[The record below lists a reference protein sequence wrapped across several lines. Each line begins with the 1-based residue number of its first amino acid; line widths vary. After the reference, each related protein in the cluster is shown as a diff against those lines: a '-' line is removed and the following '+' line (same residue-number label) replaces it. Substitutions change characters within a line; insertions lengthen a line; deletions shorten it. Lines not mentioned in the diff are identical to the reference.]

1 MFWCGCAMS
10 LNASG
15 LMPITPTEFI
25 RKWRRSD
32 LGERQTAQEHFL
44 DICSLI
50 GHPSP
55 AHEDPRGEFFGFEK
69 GANKLGGGKG
79 FADVWKKG
87 HFAWEYKRKNGNL
100 DDALLQLMRYAPA
113 LSSPPL
119 HIVCDIERLRIHT
132 AWTNTVPST
141 YEITLDDLLEPTARE
156 ILRNVFFN
164 PEKLRP
170 TRTRAA
176 VTKEAADKFSTIAL
190 RLQGR
195 GAPEEIAHFVNQ
207 LVFCFFAQSVSL
219 LPDGLFTKLLRRS
232 ARAPDRAM
240 GYLNKLFE
248 AMERG
253 GEFDLTDIAW
263 FNGGL
268 FDGRRAL
275 RLDDGDIGLLVAAD
289 SLDWGLI
296 DPTIFGTLFERFLD
310 PEKRAQ
316 IGAHYTDPEKIM
328 RLVDPVILRPL
339 RREWEQAR
347 QEIVELLNG
356 NRKPPMRSQQ
366 SRRMT
371 REEAAAEMRSQ
382 FTERLRK
389 LRILDPACGSGN
401 FLYLALQGVKDIE
414 HRANLDCE
422 MLGLPAQL
430 PLVGPEILRGIEI
443 NTMAAELARTTIWIG
458 DIQWQIKNGI
468 RSKSIPILR
477 KLEAIER
484 RDALVRQ
491 ADDADAVRDTQ
502 GDLLV
507 ALQIPSGN
515 AEAEWPEAEFIV
527 GNPPFLG
534 VRLMRQAL
542 GDPTVERLFEVYDGR
557 VSREADLVCYW
568 VEKSRAAVAVDRTR
582 RVGLVT
588 TNSIRGGAN
597 RKVLD
602 RIVAESRLFEA
613 WSDEP
618 WVVDGAAVRVSL
630 ICFGQG
636 EDPLRLDGKSVAQ
649 INADLTAGVTD
660 LTKARRLSENQN
672 VAFMGDTK
680 GGAFDVP
687 GSLARAWLSMP
698 MNPNGRPNSNVLRP
712 WRNGMD
718 ITRRG
723 RDMWIV
729 DFGWEMSEQEAALY
743 EGPFQHIREHVFLER
758 ANNRR
763 DAYRERWWRH
773 VEPRPAFHASLRG
786 HSRYVATPRV
796 AKHRTFV
803 WLDQSIVP
811 DSRIFAFARSDDV
824 FFGILHSRFH
834 EAWSLGTCS
843 WHGVGNDPTYNS
855 AGVFETFPFP
865 EALTPD
871 IPAVRYEKDSRA
883 IAISNAAKR
892 LDDLR
897 NAWLNPSDLVQIEP
911 EVIPGYPDRILPKD
925 IASDAILRERTL
937 TNLYNRRP
945 QWLVDAHSDLDAAVA
960 AAYGWPTDISEDEAL
975 SHLLELNLA
984 REAFNARAKPG
995 MTIRKPRRP
1004 TPEEVRRA
1012 PQMKLPIAGGL
1023 KTGAGEQ
1030 PLSIEDTENQSA
1042 SAVRPRSS
1050 KRRAS

>member
-1 MFWCGCAMS
+1 M
-10 LNASG
+10 
-15 LMPITPTEFI
+15 TPTAFI
-25 RKWRRSD
+25 EKWRKSG
-32 LGERQTAQEHFL
+32 LGERQSAQEHFL

-50 GHPSP
+50 DHPSP
-55 AHEDPRGEFFGFEK
+55 TSEDPNGEFFAFEK
-69 GANKLGGGKG
+69 GTSKLGGGKG

-100 DDALLQLMRYAPA
+100 DEALLQLMRYAPA

-132 AWTNTVPST
+132 AWTNTVPFT
-141 YEITLDDLLEPTARE
+141 YEITLDDFAKPSARE
-156 ILRNVFFN
+156 MLRNVFYN
-164 PEKLRP
+164 PEKLKP
-170 TRTRAA
+170 TRTRAG
-176 VTKEAADKFSTIAL
+176 VTKDAADRFSAIAH

-195 GAPEEIAHFVNQ
+195 GTPDEIAHFVNQ
-207 LVFCFFAQSVSL
+207 LVFCFFAQSVNL
-219 LPDGLFTKLLRRS
+219 LPDGLFTKLLKRS
-232 ARAPDRAM
+232 ARASDRAM
-240 GYLNKLFE
+240 GYLNRLFE

-275 RLDDGDIGLLVAAD
+275 QLDDGDVGLLIAAD
-289 SLDWGLI
+289 GLDWGLI

-310 PEKRAQ
+310 PDKRAQ

-339 RREWEQAR
+339 REEWETMR
-347 QEIVELLNG
+347 QEIVELLDG
-356 NRKPPMRSQQ
+356 ARKPPMRRQKA
-366 SRRMT
+366 RRMT
-371 REEAAAEMRSQ
+371 PEEAATEVRSR

-430 PLVGPEILRGIEI
+430 PFVGPEILRGIEI
-443 NTMAAELARTTIWIG
+443 NPMAAELARTTIWIG
-458 DIQWQIKNGI
+458 DIQWQIRNGI

-477 KLEAIER
+477 KLDAIER
-484 RDALVRQ
+484 RDALVRR
-491 ADDADAVRDTQ
+491 AEDTTPSANQ
-502 GDLLV
+502 RDLLT
-507 ALQIPSGN
+507 ALEPISGE
-515 AEAEWPEAEFIV
+515 AEARWPEAEFIV

-542 GDPTVERLFEVYDGR
+542 GDTTVEELFEVYDGR
-557 VSREADLVCYW
+557 VPREADLVCYW
-568 VEKSRAAVAVDRTR
+568 VEKAREAIATDRTR

-588 TNSIRGGAN
+588 TNSIRSGAS

-630 ICFGQG
+630 ICFGRG
-636 EDPLRLDGKSVAQ
+636 EDSFRLDGSPVTQ

-660 LTKARRLSENQN
+660 LTRARRLAENQH

-680 GGAFDVP
+680 GGAFDIT
-687 GSLARAWLSMP
+687 GGLARAWLALP
-698 MNPNGRPNSNVLRP
+698 VNPNGRPNSDVLRP
-712 WRNGMD
+712 WRNGVD
-718 ITRRG
+718 LTRRG

-743 EGPFQHIREHVFLER
+743 EAPFQHVAEHVFPKR
-758 ANNRR
+758 SRNRR

-773 VEPRPAFHASLRG
+773 VEPRPAFHASLQG
-786 HSRYVATPRV
+786 HARYLATPRV
-796 AKHRTFV
+796 ARHRVFV
-803 WLDQSIVP
+803 WLDQAIVP
-811 DSRIFAFARSDDV
+811 DSRIFAFSRSDDV
-824 FFGILHSRFH
+824 FFGILQSRFH

-865 EALTPD
+865 EGLTPD
-871 IPAVRYEKDSRA
+871 IPAVRYERDARATA
-883 IAISNAAKR
+883 IASAARR
-892 LDDLR
+892 LDELR
-897 NAWLNPSDLVQIEP
+897 NSWLNPDDLVMIEP
-911 EVIPGYPDRILPKD
+911 EVVPGYPDRIVARNA
-925 IASDAILRERTL
+925 ASDALLRERTL

-945 QWLVDAHSDLDAAVA
+945 RWLLDAHAELDVAVA
-960 AAYGWPTDISEDEAL
+960 AAYGWAADICDDEVLAK
-975 SHLLELNLA
+975 LLELNLV
-984 REAFNARAKPG
+984 REAIGAQTRSGRKRARKAG
-995 MTIRKPRRP
+995 RL
-1004 TPEEVRRA
+1004 TPEEARRA
-1012 PQMKLPIAGGL
+1012 PQLKLPIVGGRLPDAGSQQPGS
-1023 KTGAGEQ
+1023 GE
-1030 PLSIEDTENQSA
+1030 DENQRA
-1042 SAVRPRSS
+1042 EGRQRHTG
-1050 KRRAS
+1050 RRAG

>member
-1 MFWCGCAMS
+1 MS
-10 LNASG
+10 LGNTG
-15 LMPITPTEFI
+15 LTPISPIAFVA
-25 RKWRRSD
+25 KWRKSG
-32 LGERQTAQEHFL
+32 LGERQAAQEHFL
-44 DICSLI
+44 DICALI
-50 GHPSP
+50 GHPTP
-55 AHEDPRGEFFGFEK
+55 TYADPDGEFFAFEK

-87 HFAWEYKRKNGNL
+87 HFAWEYKRKKGNL

-132 AWTNTVPST
+132 AWTNTVPAT
-141 YEITLDDLLEPTARE
+141 YEITLDDLIEPSARE
-156 ILRNVFFN
+156 ILHNVFFD
-164 PEKLRP
+164 PEKLKP
-170 TRTRAA
+170 NRTRAA
-176 VTKEAADKFSTIAL
+176 ITKEAADKFSAIAH

-195 GAPEEIAHFVNQ
+195 GTPDEIAHFVNQ
-207 LVFCFFAQSVSL
+207 LVFCFFAQSVNL
-219 LPDGLFTKLLRRS
+219 LPDGLFTKLLKRS
-232 ARAPDRAM
+232 AQTPDLAM
-240 GYLNKLFE
+240 GYLNKLFG

-268 FDGRRAL
+268 FDGRRAI
-275 RLDDGDIGLLVAAD
+275 RLDDGDIGLLVAAN

-328 RLVDPVILRPL
+328 RLVEPVILRPL
-339 RREWEQAR
+339 RQEWEKAKG
-347 QEIVELLNG
+347 EIVELLNG
-356 NRKPPMRSQQ
+356 DRKPPMRKRP

-371 REEAAAEMRSQ
+371 REEAAAEVRSR
-382 FTERLRK
+382 FAERLRQ

-430 PLVGPEILRGIEI
+430 PFVGPEILRGIEV
-443 NTMAAELARTTIWIG
+443 NPMAAELARTTIWIG

-468 RSKSIPILR
+468 RSKSVPILR
-477 KLEAIER
+477 KLDSIEQRNALINQDTAIHVVS
-484 RDALVRQ
+484 DG
-491 ADDADAVRDTQ
+491 Q
-502 GDLLV
+502 GDLLI
-507 ALQIPSGN
+507 ALPPS
-515 AEAEWPEAEFIV
+515 ATEPEASWPDAEFIV

-542 GDPTVERLFEVYDGR
+542 GDPTVERLFEVYEGR

-568 VEKSRAAVAVDRTR
+568 VEKSISAVETGKTR

-602 RIVAESRLFEA
+602 RIVGQSRLFEA

-618 WVVDGAAVRVSL
+618 WVIDGASVRVSL
-630 ICFGQG
+630 LCFGEG
-636 EDPLRLDGKSVAQ
+636 DDPLRLDGNSVPQ
-649 INADLTAGVTD
+649 INADLTAGITD
-660 LTKARRLSENQN
+660 LTKARRLLENQN
-672 VAFMGDTK
+672 VVFMGDTK

-687 GSLARAWLSMP
+687 GSLARAWLAMP
-698 MNPNGRPNSNVLRP
+698 INPNGRPNSDVLYP

-718 ITRRG
+718 ITRRD

-729 DFGWEMSEQEAALY
+729 DFGSEMTEQQAALY
-743 EGPFQHIREHVFLER
+743 EAPFQYIKEHVFPER
-758 ANNRR
+758 SQNRR

-773 VEPRPAFHASLRG
+773 VESRPAFHASVHG
-786 HSRYVATPRV
+786 HERYIATPRV

-803 WLDQSIVP
+803 WLDRSIVP
-811 DSRIFAFARSDDV
+811 DSRIFAFTRSDDV

-834 EAWSLGTCS
+834 EIWSLRTCS

-855 AGVFETFPFP
+855 AGVFETFAFP
-865 EALTPD
+865 EGLTPD
-871 IPAVRYEKDSRA
+871 VAAIRYARDPRATA
-883 IAISNAAKR
+883 IASAARR
-892 LDDLR
+892 LHDLR
-897 NAWLNPSDLVQIEP
+897 NAWLNPDDLVENSP
-911 EVIPGYPDRILPKD
+911 EVVPGYPNRILPKD
-925 IASDAILRERTL
+925 TRSEAILRERTL
-937 TNLYNRRP
+937 TNLYNQRP
-945 QWLVDAHSDLDAAVA
+945 QWLINAHADLDDVVA
-960 AAYGWPTDISEDEAL
+960 AAYGWPNDISEDDVLAN
-975 SHLLELNLA
+975 LLELNLA
-984 REAFNARAKPG
+984 RESLDARVKSSLR
-995 MTIRKPRRP
+995 TRKSARP
-1004 TPEEVRRA
+1004 TADEFRRS
-1012 PQMKLPIAGGL
+1012 PQMTLPIDGGRQVEL
-1023 KTGAGEQ
+1023 
-1030 PLSIEDTENQSA
+1030 DYH
-1042 SAVRPRSS
+1042 RSDSFDSESNIIQMKPS
-1050 KRRAS
+1050 KISK

>member
-1 MFWCGCAMS
+1 MS
-10 LNASG
+10 PGAIG
-15 LMPITPTEFI
+15 LTPITPTAFI
-25 RKWRRSD
+25 KKWRKSD

-55 AHEDPRGEFFGFEK
+55 IDEDPSGEFFAFEK

-87 HFAWEYKRKNGNL
+87 HFAWEYKRKRGNL
-100 DDALLQLMRYAPA
+100 DEALLQLMRYAPA

-141 YEITLDDLLEPTARE
+141 YEITLDDLAEPSARD

-176 VTKEAADKFSTIAL
+176 VTKEAADKFSTVAL

-195 GAPEEIAHFVNQ
+195 GTPDEIAHFVNQ
-207 LVFCFFAQSVSL
+207 LVFCFFAQSVNL
-219 LPDGLFTKLLRRS
+219 LSDGLFTKLLKRS
-232 ARAPDRAM
+232 ARAPERAM

-275 RLDDGDIGLLVAAD
+275 QLDDGDIGLIIAAD

-339 RREWEQAR
+339 RQEWEQAR
-347 QEIVELLNG
+347 LEIVEFLNG
-356 NRKPPMRSQQ
+356 KRKPPMRRQQ

-371 REEAAAEMRSQ
+371 REEAAAEVRSR

-422 MLGLPAQL
+422 VLGLPAQL
-430 PLVGPEILRGIEI
+430 PLTGPEILRGIEI

-477 KLEAIER
+477 KLDAIER

-491 ADDADAVRDTQ
+491 AEDVGSALDAQ
-502 GDLLV
+502 KDLLTV
-507 ALQIPSGN
+507 LGPPTGDG
-515 AEAEWPEAEFIV
+515 EAEWPEAEFIV

-542 GDPTVERLFEVYDGR
+542 GDPTVDRLFELYDGR

-568 VEKSRAAVAVDRTR
+568 VEKSRAAVAADRTR

-588 TNSIRGGAN
+588 TNSIRAGAN

-602 RIVAESRLFEA
+602 RIIVENRLFEA

-618 WVVDGAAVRVSL
+618 WVVDGASVRVSL
-630 ICFGQG
+630 ICFGHG
-636 EDPLRLDGKSVAQ
+636 EDPLCLDGRSVAQ

-687 GSLARAWLSMP
+687 GSLARSWLSMP
-698 MNPNGRPNSNVLRP
+698 MNPNGRPNSDVLRP

-718 ITRRG
+718 ITRRS

-729 DFGWEMSEQEAALY
+729 DFGWEISEQQAALY
-743 EGPFQHIREHVFLER
+743 EAPFQHIREHVFPER
-758 ANNRR
+758 SQNRR

-773 VEPRPAFHASLRG
+773 VEPRPAFHASLQG
-786 HSRYVATPRV
+786 HSRYMATPRV

-811 DSRIFAFARSDDV
+811 DSRIFAFSRSDDV

-865 EALTPD
+865 EGLTPD
-871 IPAVRYEKDSRA
+871 IPGARYEKDSRA

-892 LDDLR
+892 LDDIR

-911 EVIPGYPDRILPKD
+911 EDVPGYLDRILPKD
-925 IASDAILRERTL
+925 IASDMMLRERTL

-945 QWLVDAHSDLDAAVA
+945 QWLVDAHSDLDGAVA
-960 AAYGWPTDISEDEAL
+960 AAYGWPADISEDEAL
-975 SHLLELNLA
+975 ANLLELNLA
-984 REAFNARAKPG
+984 REAFNARAAPG
-995 MTIRKPRRP
+995 LKTRKPRRHP
-1004 TPEEVRRA
+1004 TPEDVRRA
-1012 PQMKLPIAGGL
+1012 PQLKLPIAGGRKSGVGPQQL
-1023 KTGAGEQ
+1023 AT
-1030 PLSIEDTENQSA
+1030 DDRENQPTSA
-1042 SAVRPRSS
+1042 GRPRST